1 KACYKTRGWRIAN
14 PFFIVG
20 GGKLAAE
27 IAAMATDIKK
37 PAEAGSEPK
46 LLLLVP
52 DGVGR
57 SRINST
63 RFHNES

>member
-1 KACYKTRGWRIAN
+1 ACYKTRGWRLAS
-14 PFFIVG
+14 PFFISD

-37 PAEAGSEPK
+37 PAEAGSKPK
-46 LLLLVP
+46 LLLLVS

-57 SRINST
+57 SRINSP

>member
-1 KACYKTRGWRIAN
+1 MKQGVSELLT
-14 PFFIVG
+14 PFFIGG

-27 IAAMATDIKK
+27 VGVMATDIKK
-37 PAEAGSEPK
+37 PAEAGSKPK
-46 LLLLVP
+46 LLLLVS
-52 DGVGR
+52 DGVWR

>member
-1 KACYKTRGWRIAN
+1 M
-14 PFFIVG
+14 
-20 GGKLAAE
+20 AAE